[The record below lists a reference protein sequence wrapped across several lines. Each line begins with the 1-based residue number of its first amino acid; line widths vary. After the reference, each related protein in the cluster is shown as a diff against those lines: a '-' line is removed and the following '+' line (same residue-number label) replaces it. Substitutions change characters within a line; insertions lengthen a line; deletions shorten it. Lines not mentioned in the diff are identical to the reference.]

1 MTKLVVPAQKNI
13 QGKKDFPY
21 WKRTILSYLDSLDGT
36 LQKSRGFAVGT
47 IRTWK
52 GTRYI
57 KMPNNKWRPKY
68 DSQTRGAKMAINVI
82 KHRVD
87 NAKDENELLQI
98 VLENRDR
105 FSDQNGH
112 LLPFV
117 QELSD
122 YVSQRSGKME
132 ISAANEQKK
141 NIERRHKIIRD
152 AKDNGAFV
160 AEEPESQYRYK
171 LYMPDESFLN
181 ITKDEFDYAT
191 SLKMNKQ
198 ENDKVPY
205 IYQNSRV
212 AKVSAKIVSIGRK
225 YYTATYPGKTWK
237 FQIEIN
243 NENKSWKEG
252 DTVEFYALKYEDQ
265 SKYGTRLSYWPVKEE
280 KGKEEKEKQTDYVNK
295 QKIERWLGY
304 IDNRAKEYGSLY
316 QKGADEV
323 KALGI
328 EKYPELNDRYKKILN
343 KIKMTA
349 QVKSFEKWTGYIK
362 ENINS
367 YWYNRG
373 EQEALST
380 IKDMKKLGSDTSK
393 YEKELSDLKNMFND
407 RSKKQTEE
415 KENKELGG
423 YEGNI
428 ISVAKGSGYGGEPY
442 VQGQIIVNPNKEGPK
457 YLYVLSA
464 SQKYFREEGMSFGV
478 GDDSGYIYSANT
490 RPATEEEYRPIE
502 EHKKDMAELS
512 DIKSSVSSLAS
523 KIQREGKIPSGMNVP
538 EGQTYFDTQNI
549 YGGGSWFVVGK
560 DYIWYVKN
568 NGMDGDS
575 WDENNVRTGGAG
587 AIGWRIP
594 YNESTASQLKEYSE
608 KEKGLKDKI
617 ESFNPRKPIKKSV
630 IEIFRDNLEKA
641 LGIK

>member
-1 MTKLVVPAQKNI
+1 MAKLVIPVKKVSE
-13 QGKKDFPY
+13 KKDFLY
-21 WKRTILSYLDSLDGT
+21 YKRLILAYLDSVNKT
-36 LQKSRGFAVGT
+36 MQKSRGFAVGT

-68 DSQTRGAKMAINVI
+68 DSQTRGAKMAVSAI

-87 NAKDENELLQI
+87 NAKDENELMQI

-105 FSDQNGH
+105 FSDQYGH

-117 QELSD
+117 QELHD
-122 YVSQRSGKME
+122 YVSHRSGKIE
-132 ISAANEQKK
+132 ISDANEQKK

-160 AEEPESQYRYK
+160 SDEQDSEYRYK
-171 LYMPDESFLN
+171 MYMPDESFMN
-181 ITKDEFDYAT
+181 ITKEEFDYAT
-191 SLKMNKQ
+191 SLRMNKHGN
-198 ENDKVPY
+198 ENVPDKY
-205 IYQNSRV
+205 KNSRV
-212 AKVSAKIVSIGRK
+212 AKVNAKIVSAGRK
-225 YYTATYPGKTWK
+225 YYTATYPGKTFK

-243 NENKSWKEG
+243 NENKNWKDG
-252 DTVEFYALKYEDQ
+252 DTVEFYALKDEDS
-265 SKYGTRLSYWPVKEE
+265 SKYGTKLVYWPVKEE
-280 KGKEEKEKQTDYVNK
+280 KGKEEKTKQVDYVNK
-295 QKIERWLGY
+295 QKIEKWLGY
-304 IDNRAKEYGSLY
+304 IDNRAEEYGSLY
-316 QKGADEV
+316 QKGADEI

-328 EKYPELNDRYKKILN
+328 EKYPELNERYKKTLE
-343 KIKMTA
+343 KIKTKA
-349 QVKSFEKWTGYIK
+349 PVKSFEKWTGYIK

-373 EQEALST
+373 EQEALSA
-380 IKDMKKLGSDTSK
+380 IKDMKKLGSDTSE

-407 RSKKQTEE
+407 RNKKKTEE
-415 KENKELGG
+415 KEKKELGG

-442 VQGQIIVNPNKEGPK
+442 ALGQVIVNPNKEGPK

-478 GDDSGYIYSANT
+478 GDDSGYIYSAKT
-490 RPATEEEYRPIE
+490 RPATEEEYKPIE
-502 EHKKDMAELS
+502 DHKKDMAELS
-512 DIKSSVSSLAS
+512 DVKASVSSLAS
-523 KIQREGKIPSGMNVP
+523 KIQKKGEMPSGMNVP
-538 EGQTYFDTQNI
+538 DGEIYFDTQTI

-568 NGMDGDS
+568 NGMDGDN
-575 WDENNVRTGGAG
+575 WEENNVRTGGAG
-587 AIGWRIP
+587 AVGWRIP
-594 YNESTASQLKEYSE
+594 YNEGTASQLKEYSE

-617 ESFNPRKPIKKSV
+617 ESFNPLKPIKKSV
-630 IEIFRDNLEKA
+630 IEIFRDNLQKA
-641 LGIK
+641 LGIN